1 MNPPTPAGAS
11 LRSALVPGWGQ
22 WAAGRRGRGLLLL
35 AVATLALLLPLAV
48 LLALLYPLLPV
59 LPLGLPE
66 GLVRALAGAGEAL
79 TVLVPPLEGLLGG
92 ADWAVLGQVVLAA
105 NVVVLLFR
113 GVAALDAARCAR
125 RPSGHRTG
133 PAVRKGGLP
142 GLSGPLSLAL
152 GALAAFLVLAPH
164 ALFTGAALAAQ
175 PVLTQVLQ
183 PPPPAPVPAP
193 AGPAPE
199 PTPSDPFAAVLPQLP
214 PPDAARPVWDGK
226 SALNVLLLGTDRR
239 PRDVSMGQWGNSDTI
254 LLVSLDP
261 TRQQAAM
268 VSVPRDLLIENI
280 PGVGQEK
287 VNAAYRRGGP
297 DLAVR
302 VVGDLLGVPI
312 HRWASIDTSAFA
324 TMIDALGGVVV
335 DVERPIRDDEF
346 PNEDYSVR
354 RILIPSGLQWLDGE
368 RALWYA
374 RSRHGSNDFDRAERQ
389 QRLLLSL
396 KGRARDPTVVP
407 RLPGMV
413 LSLADA
419 VSTDVSPREALTLAS
434 LGVKTDFKTV
444 RGLVLTPP
452 AYGAILNRPDLFAVV
467 PNRQRIRRDVA
478 ALLSAE
484 ASPSSP
490 SPSPIAG
497 RPLTPLPVEPDP
509 ETPGPAAPPAP

>member
-1 MNPPTPAGAS
+1 
-11 LRSALVPGWGQ
+11 
-22 WAAGRRGRGLLLL
+22 
-35 AVATLALLLPLAV
+35 
-48 LLALLYPLLPV
+48 
-59 LPLGLPE
+59 
-66 GLVRALAGAGEAL
+66 
-79 TVLVPPLEGLLGG
+79 
-92 ADWAVLGQVVLAA
+92 
-105 NVVVLLFR
+105 
-113 GVAALDAARCAR
+113 
-125 RPSGHRTG
+125 
-133 PAVRKGGLP
+133 
-142 GLSGPLSLAL
+142 
-152 GALAAFLVLAPH
+152 
-164 ALFTGAALAAQ
+164 
-175 PVLTQVLQ
+175 
-183 PPPPAPVPAP
+183 
-193 AGPAPE
+193 
-199 PTPSDPFAAVLPQLP
+199 
-214 PPDAARPVWDGK
+214 
-226 SALNVLLLGTDRR
+226 
-239 PRDVSMGQWGNSDTI
+239 MGQWGNSDTI

-261 TRQQAAM
+261 ARQQAAM

-312 HRWASIDTSAFA
+312 HRWASIDTGAFA

-374 RSRHGSNDFDRAERQ
+374 RSRHGSNDFDRSERQ

-396 KGRARDPTVVP
+396 RGRARDPTVVP

-452 AYGAILNRPDLFAVV
+452 EYGTILNRPDLFAVV

-478 ALLSAE
+478 TLFSAE
-484 ASPSSP
+484 ASPASP
-490 SPSPIAG
+490 SPSAVAG
-497 RPLTPLPVEPDP
+497 RPLTPLPVEPP
-509 ETPGPAAPPAP
+509 SEGSGPATPADPAAPPGP

>member
-1 MNPPTPAGAS
+1 M
-11 LRSALVPGWGQ
+11 
-22 WAAGRRGRGLLLL
+22 
-35 AVATLALLLPLAV
+35 
-48 LLALLYPLLPV
+48 
-59 LPLGLPE
+59 
-66 GLVRALAGAGEAL
+66 
-79 TVLVPPLEGLLGG
+79 
-92 ADWAVLGQVVLAA
+92 LGQVVLAA

-125 RPSGHRTG
+125 RSSGHRTG
-133 PAVRKGGLP
+133 PAARAGGLP
-142 GLSGPLSLAL
+142 GLPGPLSLAL

-193 AGPAPE
+193 GGPAPE

-297 DLAVR
+297 DLAMR

-374 RSRHGSNDFDRAERQ
+374 RSRHGSNDFDRSERQ

-413 LSLADA
+413 ALPGRRRLHGRL
-419 VSTDVSPREALTLAS
+419 PREALTLAS

-452 AYGAILNRPDLFAVV
+452 EYGAILNRPDLFAVV

-509 ETPGPAAPPAP
+509 EASAPGGAPGAVIPPRTRNKRSGRAVPMAAMPDLSPSLFASRFLLVAYATVATILATACLALHLLTRYDRRPGPPGALARPGRPLFVPLHPERDSPPA

>member
-1 MNPPTPAGAS
+1 
-11 LRSALVPGWGQ
+11 
-22 WAAGRRGRGLLLL
+22 
-35 AVATLALLLPLAV
+35 
-48 LLALLYPLLPV
+48 
-59 LPLGLPE
+59 
-66 GLVRALAGAGEAL
+66 
-79 TVLVPPLEGLLGG
+79 
-92 ADWAVLGQVVLAA
+92 
-105 NVVVLLFR
+105 
-113 GVAALDAARCAR
+113 
-125 RPSGHRTG
+125 
-133 PAVRKGGLP
+133 
-142 GLSGPLSLAL
+142 
-152 GALAAFLVLAPH
+152 
-164 ALFTGAALAAQ
+164 
-175 PVLTQVLQ
+175 
-183 PPPPAPVPAP
+183 
-193 AGPAPE
+193 
-199 PTPSDPFAAVLPQLP
+199 
-214 PPDAARPVWDGK
+214 
-226 SALNVLLLGTDRR
+226 
-239 PRDVSMGQWGNSDTI
+239 
-254 LLVSLDP
+254 
-261 TRQQAAM
+261 M

-354 RILIPSGLQWLDGE
+354 RILIPAGLQWLDGE

-396 KGRARDPTVVP
+396 KDRARDPTVVP

-444 RGLVLTPP
+444 RGLSSPRRSTAP
-452 AYGAILNRPDLFAVV
+452 ASTAPTSSPSSPTGERIPARRGAPCSA
-467 PNRQRIRRDVA
+467 
-478 ALLSAE
+478 AE
-484 ASPSSP
+484 ASPSAP

-497 RPLTPLPVEPDP
+497 RRPGLTPSPWSRTP
-509 ETPGPAAPPAP
+509 EAPGRGRPPPAEPPRTRNKRSGAPSQWLRCLTSRRCCSPPLPAGRLRHRGHHPGHGLPRPATS